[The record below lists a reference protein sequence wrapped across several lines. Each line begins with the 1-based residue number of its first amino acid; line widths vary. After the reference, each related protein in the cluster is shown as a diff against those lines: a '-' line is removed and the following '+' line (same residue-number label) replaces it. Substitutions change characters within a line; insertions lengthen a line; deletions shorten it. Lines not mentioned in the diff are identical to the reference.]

1 MKKNLLILVAFISLQ
16 IFGQKKEDIGPDVSK
31 MIIATTKLDFDG
43 VIDYTYPG
51 LFDLAPKEML
61 VDLMKETF
69 SNDMMSISFI
79 ETEIKTT
86 ISDVVHIK
94 EAHYALVIFPSIV
107 NMSF

>member
-1 MKKNLLILVAFISLQ
+1 
-16 IFGQKKEDIGPDVSK
+16 
-31 MIIATTKLDFDG
+31 
-43 VIDYTYPG
+43 
-51 LFDLAPKEML
+51 
-61 VDLMKETF
+61 MKETF